1 MYVNDFHSNRTSD
14 AAWCKFRGIFIVS
27 IAMLP
32 TTLRPW
38 FRACQIWILV
48 LTIIP
53 MLPVKGAPEVVE
65 SLDIAPVWSAHPVD
79 FCLITH
85 EPHQFVAFYDDKR
98 QLTVA
103 QRKLKEKTWTFTKL
117 PITTAW
123 DSHNYITMTIDDDG
137 YLHLSGDMHC
147 VPLNYFRSEKPHD
160 ASSLARV
167 SSMTGHQ
174 EERTTY
180 PKFLRGPGG
189 KLIFMYRDGS
199 SGDGNQIINQYD
211 LKNKSW
217 KRMLEHP
224 LTDGEGQRNA
234 YFSGPVLGPDDYF
247 HLSWVWRET
256 PDASTNHDLSY
267 ARSKNLID
275 WETAGGK
282 PLRLPIRLGD
292 GAVVDPIPVKGGIIN
307 GNHRIG
313 FDTAKRV
320 ILSYHKN
327 DAQGH
332 TQPWNAR
339 WEDGAWKFSQITDW
353 PWTWEFSGGGTLGFG
368 IHVGSVNAE
377 TDGTL
382 TQSYR
387 HEKFGGGSW
396 QLDPKSLKAIGKVRK
411 PANPASLGRLEG
423 NFPGLRVRTKGDD
436 GMSPEPSTRY
446 LLRWET
452 LEANRDQPRPEPWPS
467 PSMLR
472 VYQIKTT
479 QS

>member
-1 MYVNDFHSNRTSD
+1 MWNFSVRHWVRAHACS
-14 AAWCKFRGIFIVS
+14 FIGF
-27 IAMLP
+27 AML
-32 TTLRPW
+32 
-38 FRACQIWILV
+38 AY
-48 LTIIP
+48 
-53 MLPVKGAPEVVE
+53 LPVKAAPEVME
-65 SLDIAPVWSAHPVD
+65 ALDIAPVWSGHPVD
-79 FCLITH
+79 FSLLTH
-85 EPHQFVAFYDDKR
+85 APHQFVAFYDDQR
-98 QLTVA
+98 QWTVA
-103 QRKLKEKTWTFTKL
+103 QRLLTEKKWTFTKL
-117 PITTAW
+117 PITTGW
-123 DSHNYITMTIDDDG
+123 DSHNYLTMTLDEEG

-147 VPLNYFRSEKPHD
+147 VPLNYFRSEKPFD
-160 ASSLARV
+160 ARTLVRV
-167 SSMTGHQ
+167 KSMVGDQ
-174 EERTTY
+174 EQRTTY
-180 PKFLRGPGG
+180 PKFLCGPEG

-199 SGDGNQIINQYD
+199 SGDGNQVINQYD
-211 LKNKSW
+211 LKTKTW

-234 YFSGPVLGPDDYF
+234 YFTGPVLGPDGYF

-282 PLRLPIRLGD
+282 SLRLPIRLND
-292 GAVVDPIPVKGGIIN
+292 GAIVDPIPVQGGIIN

-313 FDTAKRV
+313 FDTANRV

-339 WEDGAWKFSQITDW
+339 WENGAWKFSQITDW

-368 IHVGSVNAE
+368 IHIGAVTAE

-387 HEKFGGGSW
+387 HEKFGGGTW
-396 QLDPKSLKAIGKVRK
+396 QLDPQTLKSTGKISKRAT
-411 PANPASLGRLEG
+411 PSGLGRIEG
-423 NFPGLRVRTKGDD
+423 NFPGLQVRTKGDD
-436 GMSPEPSTRY
+436 GDSPEATTRY
-446 LLRWET
+446 MLRWET
-452 LEANRDQPRPEPWPS
+452 LEANRDKPRPEPWPS

-472 VYQIKTT
+472 IYHIK
-479 QS
+479 SH